1 MVDIHI
7 HHYHA
12 AAAIKVLELHN
23 KDYGAQVKPQK
34 KTPSTHTTRTII
46 SYLQHTFITT
56 RYYNHA
62 HRKMLLLFLTM
73 LPRPWHH
80 VRS

>member
-34 KTPSTHTTRTII
+34 KHLLHT
-46 SYLQHTFITT
+46 Q
-56 RYYNHA
+56 
-62 HRKMLLLFLTM
+62 
-73 LPRPWHH
+73 PEQ
-80 VRS
+80 